1 MPTIHTILSVDD
13 DPFYQD
19 LYRNIFESKGYRII
33 TASDPAEGYKMALQ
47 EKPDL
52 MLVDV
57 MMPERGGFRDGY
69 HLLEELRKLP
79 SFAKTPIVM
88 VSALGEEEDVAHG
101 KELGATA
108 YVAKQSMMPDQLLKL
123 ISDLLMGGQDS
134 KLAV

>member
-1 MPTIHTILSVDD
+1 MPTVHTILSVDD

-19 LYRNIFESKGYRII
+19 LYRNIVESKGYRLI
-33 TASDPAEGYKMALQ
+33 TASDPSEGYKVATK

-52 MLVDV
+52 LLLDV

-79 SFAKTPIVM
+79 DFMKVPIVM
-88 VSALGEEEDVAHG
+88 ISALGDDEDIRHG

-108 YVAKQSMMPDQLLKL
+108 YVAKQSMMPDQLVKL
-123 ISDLLMGGQDS
+123 IADLLRPGQDAR
-134 KLAV
+134 L